1 MNSGSLGNRSS
12 RQPKQSSNSSQSA
25 LSIRPRTKV
34 GQQIESSN
42 SNQCTNGIC
51 QISWKPSQV
60 ESKLP
65 DNLGS

>member
-12 RQPKQSSNSSQSA
+12 RQPKQSLNTNQSA

-34 GQQIESSN
+34 GQQIEASQ
-42 SNQCTNGIC
+42 NQCTNGIC